1 MIRSTLSKHLSDKT
15 KLSIKAKYGKIKTH
29 LVLYLRSYTADD
41 LRSRLRQIGV
51 AETDTLLVHANF
63 EQDSGFK
70 GTPQDVVDAL
80 IQTVGLEGNLLMVSI
95 PYRGTAYDYLK
106 RNKPFRIRKT
116 MSMMGLVTELFRR
129 TEGVMRSLHPTH
141 PVLVYGK
148 DSSWLVEDHE
158 KCMFPCG
165 AGSPFDKFRQLNGKI
180 LFFDV
185 DFTSITFFH
194 YIEDHIK
201 HKLPFDI
208 YHSDPFS
215 VTAYDY
221 ENREH
226 TINTYVF
233 NPQLVR
239 NAAKLKS
246 EMITNNLIIKARVG
260 NSQLLLVEPEDVV
273 SCMTSMVEAEN
284 YPYDI

>member
-29 LVLYLRSYTADD
+29 LVQHLRSYTADD
-41 LRSRLRQIGV
+41 LKSKLRQIGI

-70 GTPQDVVDAL
+70 GSPQDVVNAL
-80 IQTVGLEGNLLMVSI
+80 IQTVGLKGNLLMVSI

-106 RNKPFRIRKT
+106 KNKPFRIRKT

-148 DSSWLVEDHE
+148 DSSWLVEGHE

-165 AGSPFDKFRQLNGKI
+165 AGSPFDKFRQLKGKI

-185 DFTSITFFH
+185 DFTAITFFH

-201 HKLPFDI
+201 HKLPFNI
-208 YHSDPFS
+208 YHNEIFS

-226 TINTYVF
+226 IIKTHVF
-233 NPQLVR
+233 NPQVIR
-239 NAAKLKS
+239 NAAKLKQ
-246 EMITNNLIIKARVG
+246 EMVTNNMIKKARVG
-260 NSQLLLVEPEDVV
+260 NSQLLLVEPEEVV